1 MSTPKLLL
9 CVEDDEDDCIW
20 IEEASAEIDPRLVF
34 VAKPNG
40 KEALMFLHRQK
51 QQNFLPCLILL
62 DLNMPGMDGK
72 QTLTEI
78 KKDPELEKIPVV
90 VFTTSSSKNDKIF
103 CEKYGAEMVTKPDQA
118 KELKKTIQD
127 IVMSRCMLNQDLKD

>member
-9 CVEDDEDDCIW
+9 CVEDDEDDCAW
-20 IEEASAEIDPRLVF
+20 IEEASAELDPRLVF

-51 QQNFLPCLILL
+51 EQNFLPCLILL

-72 QTLTEI
+72 QTLQEI
-78 KKDPELEKIPVV
+78 KKVPDFKKIPVV
-90 VFTTSSSKNDKIF
+90 VFTTSSSKKDQLF
-103 CEKYGAEMVTKPDQA
+103 CEQYGAEMITKPDQA
-118 KELKKTIQD
+118 KELKKTIQH
-127 IVMSRCMLNQDLKD
+127 IVLSRCMNPDLKD